1 MLWQN
6 VLADTGYSSGE
17 NYAFIEAQ
25 GLISYI
31 PPHGTYKGGPDGFT
45 YDEDQDHYRCPMGK
59 VIPFKKVFY
68 ENRNNT
74 KKKEYRASKKVCI
87 DCPMRSQCLGKT
99 AQEKKFTITF
109 YRAEYQRNNIR
120 INSKKGQYLKTK
132 RQSTVEPVLGTLK
145 EFTGLRKVNTI
156 GIKQA
161 NKGMHLA
168 ATAYNLKKYLNF
180 INNTPI
186 SMAGVVKQVK
196 KELKSVFFAVKCS
209 LWGKT
214 GRFQAQYELVCSK
227 SDNLIIKAVGV
238 DWLSNH
244 TNF

>member
-1 MLWQN
+1 M
-6 VLADTGYSSGE
+6 LADTGYSSGE
-17 NYAFIEAQ
+17 NYAFLEAQ

-45 YDEDQDHYRCPMGK
+45 YNEQHDHYLCPQGK
-59 VIPFKKVFY
+59 IIPFTKVFY
-68 ENRNNT
+68 EKKNNT

-87 DCPMRSQCLGKT
+87 DCPLRGQCLGKT

-109 YRAEYQRNNIR
+109 YRAEYQRNNTR
-120 INSKKGQYLKTK
+120 LNSKKGRYLKTK
-132 RQSTVEPVLGTLK
+132 RQSTVEPVLGVLK

-180 INNTPI
+180 TRKSIK
-186 SMAGVVKQVK
+186 SQAGVLAKAISG
-196 KELKSVFFAVKCS
+196 LKWRLKIKINPPERQIALLREIITSTMVFEPNPRQKM
-209 LWGKT
+209 LPYK
-214 GRFQAQYELVCSK
+214 L
-227 SDNLIIKAVGV
+227 
-238 DWLSNH
+238 
-244 TNF
+244 